1 MTLNKGEWLLLDL
14 YNFTSQLNNAVM
26 PYVLYEILENKDTSV
41 EILESYSSS
50 RQKVFWK
57 EKIILKKSCGKRL

>member
-1 MTLNKGEWLLLDL
+1 
-14 YNFTSQLNNAVM
+14 M

-50 RQKVFWK
+50 RPKVFWK
-57 EKIILKKSCGKRL
+57 EKNNFKKILW